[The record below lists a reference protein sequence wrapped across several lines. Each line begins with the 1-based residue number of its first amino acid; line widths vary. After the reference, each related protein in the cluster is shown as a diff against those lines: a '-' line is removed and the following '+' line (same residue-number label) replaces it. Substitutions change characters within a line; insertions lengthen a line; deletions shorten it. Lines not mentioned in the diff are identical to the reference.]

1 VKLRF
6 LGVLILLL
14 FLGRISTAQSAADAS
29 AAQNQGTSDSTRHFE
44 GVPIITGGIA
54 LNASFEPH
62 ENNMNPVVAPIFLVP
77 LGRRVLIESEV
88 EVESDIT
95 YSHREYLPVTL
106 TKSVEYAQL
115 DFFAGKYLTI
125 VAGRY
130 ATPFNIY
137 KERFDARWIR
147 NLSAAPLIFP
157 LGDSSSNG
165 ASCGA
170 PYRSVPPRSSVT
182 PPIFRPRR
190 QTCLHLPLARAA
202 SVPRSFSQERG

>member
-1 VKLRF
+1 
-6 LGVLILLL
+6 
-14 FLGRISTAQSAADAS
+14 
-29 AAQNQGTSDSTRHFE
+29 
-44 GVPIITGGIA
+44 
-54 LNASFEPH
+54 
-62 ENNMNPVVAPIFLVP
+62 VVAPIFLIP
-77 LGRRVLIESEV
+77 LGRRLLIESEV
-88 EVESDIT
+88 EVESDLT
-95 YSHREYLPVTL
+95 YSHGEYRPVTL

-115 DFFAGKYLTI
+115 DFFASKYLTI

-147 NLSAAPLIFP
+147 NLSRLGTAPAT
-157 LGDSSSNG
+157 G

-170 PYRSVPPRSSVT
+170 PYLSVPPRSSVT

-202 SVPRSFSQERG
+202 SVPRFFSQERG

>member
-1 VKLRF
+1 
-6 LGVLILLL
+6 
-14 FLGRISTAQSAADAS
+14 
-29 AAQNQGTSDSTRHFE
+29 
-44 GVPIITGGIA
+44 
-54 LNASFEPH
+54 
-62 ENNMNPVVAPIFLVP
+62 MNPVVAPIFLIP

-88 EVESDIT
+88 EVESDLT
-95 YSHREYLPVTL
+95 YSHGEYRPVTL

-115 DFFAGKYLTI
+115 DFFASKYLTI

-157 LGDSSSNG
+157 LGTAPATG

-170 PYRSVPPRSSVT
+170 PYSQFLRAVQLRRLFFGPDDNVSASSARQSGLRTALFFQERDRSGLLL
-182 PPIFRPRR
+182 
-190 QTCLHLPLARAA
+190 QPLAGRE
-202 SVPRSFSQERG
+202 SLQQVRD